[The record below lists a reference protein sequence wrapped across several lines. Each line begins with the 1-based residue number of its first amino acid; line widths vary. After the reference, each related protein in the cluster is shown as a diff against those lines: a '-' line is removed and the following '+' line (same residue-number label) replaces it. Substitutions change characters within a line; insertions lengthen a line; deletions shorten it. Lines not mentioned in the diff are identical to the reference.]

1 MCALS
6 HAHSRMQCS
15 SEVGS
20 HSRSDS
26 DNDVKT
32 EGSAFRIDPES
43 ERKSNKNKQTNA
55 HSLIHAH
62 MHIHTHIDISSSS
75 KEVIPLNLRIRVL
88 LYMGAC
94 RYANI
99 TYQIRTECTHAGG
112 RASERAHRA
121 HTKIE
126 HSKNGNGW
134 MLKCEIA
141 APMCVSVCV
150 HVFQIDLQAE
160 MRAYS
165 SAAAAQQLLRL
176 GYTPALH
183 LSFYWCHLCK
193 STEMMNVMHSV
204 IHIARDR
211 DRDRVRMT
219 LT

>member
-62 MHIHTHIDISSSS
+62 MHTYTHIYRHQQLIERSNSIKSANS
-75 KEVIPLNLRIRVL
+75 CIIIHGRLSLCQHHIPNKNR
-88 LYMGAC
+88 MHTC
-94 RYANI
+94 
-99 TYQIRTECTHAGG
+99 G
-112 RASERAHRA
+112 RASERARA
-121 HTKIE
+121 SRTH
-126 HSKNGNGW
+126 KNRALEKWKRMNAEMW
-134 MLKCEIA
+134 NRC
-141 APMCVSVCV
+141 SDVCV

-165 SAAAAQQLLRL
+165 SAAAAAATATGIYTRTTFIILLMPFVQVNWNDECDAFSH
-176 GYTPALH
+176 T
-183 LSFYWCHLCK
+183 
-193 STEMMNVMHSV
+193 HSK
-204 IHIARDR
+204 R
-211 DRDRVRMT
+211 
-219 LT
+219 

>member
-6 HAHSRMQCS
+6 HAHSRIQCS

-62 MHIHTHIDISSSS
+62 IHIHTHIDISSSS

-99 TYQIRTECTHAGG
+99 TYQIRTECTHAGERA
-112 RASERAHRA
+112 RASRTHKNRALEKWKRM
-121 HTKIE
+121 
-126 HSKNGNGW
+126 N
-134 MLKCEIA
+134 
-141 APMCVSVCV
+141 
-150 HVFQIDLQAE
+150 AE
-160 MRAYS
+160 M
-165 SAAAAQQLLRL
+165 
-176 GYTPALH
+176 
-183 LSFYWCHLCK
+183 
-193 STEMMNVMHSV
+193 
-204 IHIARDR
+204 
-211 DRDRVRMT
+211 
-219 LT
+219 